1 MTELI
6 GVAVLIVGLALLGI
20 IGLTRTLFIS
30 VLIAMAVL
38 PRVILEVIPP
48 EWEHSGIADG
58 GIVVTTYGL
67 ALALCLLLPAPNN
80 PLSRLRLPHI
90 ALLVLM
96 LVLLLGEWV
105 PTVERWSG
113 FLHIALACL
122 AWAVGSALSTA
133 MSNIDRHDRMLAL
146 VVTGIVLIQ
155 AAAALLQLAGL
166 RDVGSVLTGSVELT
180 RINGTL
186 GHPGTLGKVLF
197 LLGVLLLPS
206 TRSLDRLTRRISWVG
221 IVTAIMLIGLSF
233 GRANFAAIAVLIGL
247 WAVLSPGRRVAR
259 RVGTLALLVLAALPF
274 IGLFLLRFE
283 VDPSGGRRPLL
294 LQAALNQIAETPL
307 FGIGPNT
314 YVSTVSQVDPYTTL
328 GLPVHNSF
336 LLALAELGIV
346 GVILVLLPLL
356 ALVLR
361 SVTALARRE
370 STPAAV
376 AVVSAVPGIIIIGVT
391 GWGLLADSGFML
403 VMFVFAFL
411 SERMVRVPRD
421 ASDPDLVVGSSLPVG
436 RARKAFVHG

>member
-6 GVAVLIVGLALLGI
+6 AAALLIVGLTLLGTL
-20 IGLTRTLFIS
+20 GLTRTLFIG
-30 VLIAMAVL
+30 VLLAMAVL
-38 PRVILEVIPP
+38 PRVIIEVIPP

-67 ALALCLLLPAPNN
+67 ALVLCLLLPSPNN
-80 PLSRLRLPHI
+80 PLSRFQLPHI
-90 ALLVLM
+90 AALVLM
-96 LVLLLGEWV
+96 LVLFLGEWV

-133 MSNIDRHDRMLAL
+133 LSSLDRHERVLAI
-146 VVTGIVLIQ
+146 VVTAIILIQ
-155 AAAALLQLAGL
+155 AAAAALQLAGL
-166 RDVGSVLTGSVELT
+166 RDVGSVLTGAIDLT

-197 LLGVLLLPS
+197 LLVVLLLPA
-206 TRSLDRLTRRISWVG
+206 TRSRDLLTRRISWVG
-221 IVTAIMLIGLSF
+221 IVTAIVLIGLSF

-247 WAVLSPGRRVAR
+247 WALLSPGRRVAR
-259 RVGTLALLVLAALPF
+259 RVGILALLALAALPF
-274 IGLFLLRFE
+274 IGLLLLRFE

-294 LQAALNQIAETPL
+294 LQAALNQIAATPV
-307 FGIGPNT
+307 FGIGPNS

-346 GVILVLLPLL
+346 GVILVLFPLL
-356 ALVLR
+356 ALILR
-361 SVTALARRE
+361 SASALLRRD

-376 AVVSAVPGIIIIGVT
+376 AVVAAVPGIVIIGVT

-411 SERMVRVPRD
+411 SARIVRTPLD
-421 ASDPDLVVGSSLPVG
+421 APDPDLAVGSHVPGVP
-436 RARKAFVHG
+436 ARKVFARG